1 MNDDPRPGRPGT
13 DADGH
18 DHEGDRP
25 GDRES
30 KGAESTAHAADGVP
44 ASTEVLVVGP
54 AGYRTEG
61 TGGIGRYIAEQRRY
75 LADRVSLEVVDT
87 AVRTPERPVE
97 YLRTVAVV
105 LLTWLGF
112 LARRRP
118 DVVHVHTSHSF
129 SFYISAP
136 YVLVAGL
143 LWNRPVI
150 LHVHGSSFDTF
161 VQEASAPAARFQ
173 LAVFD
178 ACTAV
183 VALSE
188 HWREVLSARVPPERL
203 VVIPNA
209 VDPDEYDP
217 DPAADP
223 PHLVFVSNHIERK
236 GIVEVTEA
244 VDELQDAGVRFRATI
259 AGSGPLSDHARTVAD
274 AHDAVDYV
282 GFVSEERKRDL
293 LDEGSVYVLPTS
305 AEGLPIAV
313 LEAMAGGNAVVST
326 DVGGIPSIVDE
337 ANGALVAPGDVRG
350 LTEALGELLSDPE
363 RTERM
368 GRVSRRRIEE
378 SYAWP
383 DVADELLSL
392 YARAMRDDLDANE
405 DAGAGDDTGGD
416 RNVGTSDDADARAGV
431 ET

>member
-1 MNDDPRPGRPGT
+1 MSVV
-13 DADGH
+13 
-18 DHEGDRP
+18 EGVD
-25 GDRES
+25 
-30 KGAESTAHAADGVP
+30 AESASEPNASESNVP
-44 ASTEVLVVGP
+44 SSTEVLVVGP
-54 AGYRTEG
+54 AGSRTEG
-61 TGGIGRYIAEQRRY
+61 TGGIGRYIAEQRRH
-75 LADRVSLEVVDT
+75 LKGRVSLDVVDT

-97 YLRTVAVV
+97 YLRTAAV
-105 LLTWLGF
+105 LLSVWVGF

-118 DVVHVHTSHSF
+118 DIVHVHTSHSF

-161 VQEASAPAARFQ
+161 LEDASPLAARFQ
-173 LAVFD
+173 QTVFG

-183 VALSE
+183 VALSD
-188 HWREVLSARVPPERL
+188 HWRDVLATRVPPERI
-203 VVIPNA
+203 VVVPNA

-244 VDELQDAGVRFRATI
+244 VDELQDSGLRFRATI
-259 AGSGPLSDHARTVAD
+259 AGSGPLSGHAEAVAE

-282 GFVSEERKRDL
+282 GFVSEERKRGL
-293 LDEGSVYVLPTS
+293 LGEGSVYVLPTS

-313 LEAMAGGNAVVST
+313 LEAMAGANAIVST

-337 ANGALVAPGDVRG
+337 SNGALVAPGDVRG
-350 LTEALGELLSDPE
+350 LTDALEELLSDPE

-368 GRVSRRRIEE
+368 GRASRRRIEE

-383 DVADELLSL
+383 DVVDELLSL
-392 YARAMRDDLDANE
+392 YARALSDAEGANDDSAAN
-405 DAGAGDDTGGD
+405 DDGSADPDGAG
-416 RNVGTSDDADARAGV
+416 VGV

>member
-1 MNDDPRPGRPGT
+1 MSVVDEV
-13 DADGH
+13 DAAG
-18 DHEGDRP
+18 GDEVP
-25 GDRES
+25 QS
-30 KGAESTAHAADGVP
+30 ASSAATVPSSTG
-44 ASTEVLVVGP
+44 VLVVGP

-75 LADRVSLEVVDT
+75 LEDRVSLDVVDT

-97 YLRTVAVV
+97 YLRTAAT
-105 LLTWLGF
+105 LLLVWLGF

-136 YVLVAGL
+136 YVVVAGL
-143 LWNRPVI
+143 LWRRPVI
-150 LHVHGSSFDTF
+150 LHVHGSSFDAF
-161 VQEASAPAARFQ
+161 IEDASAPAARVQ
-173 LAVFD
+173 RAVFD

-188 HWREVLSARVPPERL
+188 HWRDVLSARVPPERI

-244 VDELQDAGVRFRATI
+244 IDELRDAGVRFRATI
-259 AGSGPLSDHARTVAD
+259 AGSGPLSGHAESVAD
-274 AHDAVDYV
+274 AHDGVDYV
-282 GFVSEERKRDL
+282 GFVSEERKRAL
-293 LDEGSVYVLPTS
+293 LSEGSVYVLPTR

-313 LEAMAGGNAVVST
+313 LEAMAGANAIVST
-326 DVGGIPSIVDE
+326 DVGGIPSLVDE
-337 ANGALVAPGDVRG
+337 ANGALVPPGDVDG
-350 LTEALGELLSDPE
+350 LTDALEELLADPE

-368 GRVSRRRIEE
+368 GGVSRRRIEE

-383 DVADELLSL
+383 DVVDRLLSL
-392 YARAMRDDLDANE
+392 YARALDDPDAAVDPE
-405 DAGAGDDTGGD
+405 D
-416 RNVGTSDDADARAGV
+416 
-431 ET
+431 

>member
-1 MNDDPRPGRPGT
+1 MS
-13 DADGH
+13 AV
-18 DHEGDRP
+18 EQVGD
-25 GDRES
+25 ES
-30 KGAESTAHAADGVP
+30 ASESNVTGSSVP
-44 ASTEVLVVGP
+44 PSTEVLVVGP

-75 LADRVSLEVVDT
+75 LKDRVSLDVVDT

-97 YLRTVAVV
+97 YLRTAAVV
-105 LLTWLGF
+105 LLVWLGF

-118 DVVHVHTSHSF
+118 DIVHVHTSHSF

-136 YVLVAGL
+136 YVLAAGL
-143 LWNRPVI
+143 LWDRPVI

-161 VQEASAPAARFQ
+161 LEDASAPAARFQ
-173 LAVFD
+173 QTVFS

-188 HWREVLSARVPPERL
+188 HWRDVLSTRVPPERI
-203 VVIPNA
+203 VVVPNA

-217 DPAADP
+217 DPGADP

-244 VDELQDAGVRFRATI
+244 VGELRGDGVRFRATI
-259 AGSGPLSDHARTVAD
+259 AGSGPLSGHAEAVAD
-274 AHDAVDYV
+274 AHDGVEYV
-282 GFVSEERKRDL
+282 GFVSEERKREL
-293 LDEGSVYVLPTS
+293 LGEGSVYVLPTS

-313 LEAMAGGNAVVST
+313 LEAMAGANAIVST

-337 ANGALVAPGDVRG
+337 SNGALVTPGDVRG
-350 LTEALGELLSDPE
+350 LTDTLGELLSEPE
-363 RTERM
+363 RIERM

-378 SYAWP
+378 SYAWS
-383 DVADELLSL
+383 DVVDDLLSL
-392 YARAMRDDLDANE
+392 YARALDDDV
-405 DAGAGDDTGGD
+405 GADD
-416 RNVGTSDDADARAGV
+416 V
-431 ET
+431 ES

>member
-1 MNDDPRPGRPGT
+1 MSAVETGGEE
-13 DADGH
+13 AA
-18 DHEGDRP
+18 
-25 GDRES
+25 S
-30 KGAESTAHAADGVP
+30 ESTASVP
-44 ASTEVLVVGP
+44 SSTEVLVVGP

-75 LADRVSLEVVDT
+75 LEDRVSLEVVDT
-87 AVRTPERPVE
+87 AVRTPERPVQ
-97 YLRTVAVV
+97 YLRTAAVV

-150 LHVHGSSFDTF
+150 LHVHGSSFDAF
-161 VQEASAPAARFQ
+161 IEEASAPAARFQ
-173 LAVFD
+173 RAVFD

-183 VALSE
+183 VALSD
-188 HWREVLSARVPPERL
+188 HWRDVLSARVPPERI
-203 VVIPNA
+203 VVVPNA

-217 DPAADP
+217 DPAANP

-244 VDELQDAGVRFRATI
+244 IDELQEAGVRFRATI
-259 AGSGPLSDHARTVAD
+259 AGSGPLSGHAEALAD
-274 AHDAVDYV
+274 AHDDVDYV
-282 GFVSEERKRDL
+282 GFVSEERKREL
-293 LDEGSVYVLPTS
+293 LGEGSVYVLPTR

-350 LTEALGELLSDPE
+350 LTDTLGELLSDPD
-363 RTERM
+363 RTEQM

-383 DVADELLSL
+383 DVVDELLGL
-392 YARAMRDDLDANE
+392 YARALNDRVDGDDGAGAGVGTGADG
-405 DAGAGDDTGGD
+405 DAGA
-416 RNVGTSDDADARAGV
+416 DDAPDPAVGA

>member
-1 MNDDPRPGRPGT
+1 MSVVDGLGA
-13 DADGH
+13 DAGDG
-18 DHEGDRP
+18 DG
-25 GDRES
+25 ES
-30 KGAESTAHAADGVP
+30 ASAAASTAATVP
-44 ASTEVLVVGP
+44 SSTAVLVVGP

-75 LADRVSLEVVDT
+75 LEDRVSLDVVDT

-97 YLRTVAVV
+97 YLRTAVT
-105 LLTWLGF
+105 LLFVWLGF

-143 LWNRPVI
+143 VWRRPVI
-150 LHVHGSSFDTF
+150 LHVHGSSFDAF
-161 VQEASAPAARFQ
+161 VEDASAPAARFQ
-173 LAVFD
+173 RAVFD

-188 HWREVLSARVPPERL
+188 HWREVLSARVPPERI

-217 DPAADP
+217 DPEADP

-236 GIVEVTEA
+236 GIVEVTTA
-244 VDELQDAGVRFRATI
+244 IDELRDAGVRFRATI
-259 AGSGPLSDHARTVAD
+259 AGSGPLSDHAEAVAD
-274 AHDAVDYV
+274 AHDGVEYV
-282 GFVSEERKRDL
+282 GFVSEERKREL
-293 LDEGSVYVLPTS
+293 LSEGSVYVLPTR

-313 LEAMAGGNAVVST
+313 LEAMAGANAIVST

-337 ANGALVAPGDVRG
+337 ANGALVAPGDASA
-350 LTEALGELLSDPE
+350 LTDALGTLLADQE
-363 RTERM
+363 TTERM
-368 GRVSRRRIEE
+368 GRVSRRRIES

-383 DVADELLSL
+383 DVVDRLLSL
-392 YARAMRDDLDANE
+392 YARALD
-405 DAGAGDDTGGD
+405 GDDAAP
-416 RNVGTSDDADARAGV
+416 DDTD
-431 ET
+431 E

>member
-1 MNDDPRPGRPGT
+1 MSLVGET
-13 DADGH
+13 
-18 DHEGDRP
+18 
-25 GDRES
+25 ES
-30 KGAESTAHAADGVP
+30 VARSTAARVP
-44 ASTEVLVVGP
+44 SSTEVLVVGP

-61 TGGIGRYIAEQRRY
+61 TGGIGRYIAEQERY
-75 LADRVSLEVVDT
+75 LEDRVSLEVVDT

-97 YLRTVAVV
+97 YLRTAAVV
-105 LLTWLGF
+105 LLGWLGF

-143 LWNRPVI
+143 LWDRPVI

-161 VQEASAPAARFQ
+161 LEEASAPAARLQ
-173 LAVFD
+173 GAVFD

-183 VALSE
+183 VALSD
-188 HWREVLSARVPPERL
+188 HWRDVLSARVPPERI
-203 VVIPNA
+203 VVVPNA
-209 VDPDEYDP
+209 VDPDEYEP
-217 DPAADP
+217 DPTADP

-244 VDELQDAGVRFRATI
+244 IDELQAAGVRFRATI
-259 AGSGPLSDHARTVAD
+259 AGSGPLSDRAEAVAA
-274 AHDAVDYV
+274 AHDAVEYV
-282 GFVSEERKRDL
+282 GFVSEERKREL
-293 LDEGSVYVLPTS
+293 LGEGSVYVLPTS

-313 LEAMAGGNAVVST
+313 LEAMAGGNAIVST
-326 DVGGIPSIVDE
+326 DVGGIPSIVDD
-337 ANGALVAPGDVRG
+337 ANGALVSPGDVRG
-350 LTEALGELLSDPE
+350 LTDTLESLLSDPE

-383 DVADELLSL
+383 DVVEDLLAL
-392 YARAMRDDLDANE
+392 YARALDDGADGGRE
-405 DAGAGDDTGGD
+405 D
-416 RNVGTSDDADARAGV
+416 
-431 ET
+431 

>member
-1 MNDDPRPGRPGT
+1 MSVVDGVGT
-13 DADGH
+13 DADG
-18 DHEGDRP
+18 GDEDP
-25 GDRES
+25 AS
-30 KGAESTAHAADGVP
+30 ASSSTAATVP
-44 ASTEVLVVGP
+44 SSTAVLVVGP

-75 LADRVSLEVVDT
+75 LEDRVSLDVVDT

-97 YLRTVAVV
+97 YLRAAVTVV
-105 LLTWLGF
+105 LAWLGF

-143 LWNRPVI
+143 LWRRPVI
-150 LHVHGSSFDTF
+150 LHVHGSAFDEF
-161 VQEASAPAARFQ
+161 IEGASAPAARFQ
-173 LAVFD
+173 QLVFD

-183 VALSE
+183 VALSG
-188 HWREVLSARVPPERL
+188 HWREVLSARVPPERI

-217 DPAADP
+217 DPVADP

-236 GIVEVTEA
+236 GIVEVTRA

-259 AGSGPLSDHARTVAD
+259 AGSGPLSDHAEAVAD
-274 AHDAVDYV
+274 AHEEVEYV

-293 LDEGSVYVLPTS
+293 LSEGSVYVLPTR

-313 LEAMAGGNAVVST
+313 LEAMAGANAIVST
-326 DVGGIPSIVDE
+326 DVGGIPSIVDD
-337 ANGALVAPGDVRG
+337 ANGALVSHGDG
-350 LTEALGELLSDPE
+350 PALTDALGDLLADPE
-363 RTERM
+363 TTARM

-383 DVADELLSL
+383 DVVDQLLSL
-392 YARAMRDDLDANE
+392 YARALD
-405 DAGAGDDTGGD
+405 
-416 RNVGTSDDADARAGV
+416 DDAD
-431 ET
+431 E